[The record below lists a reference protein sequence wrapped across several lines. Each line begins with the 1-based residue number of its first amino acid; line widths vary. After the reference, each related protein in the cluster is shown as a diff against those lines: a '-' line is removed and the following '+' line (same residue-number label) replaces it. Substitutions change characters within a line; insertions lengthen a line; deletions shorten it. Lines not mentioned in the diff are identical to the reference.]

1 MSTKHSSRN
10 SLKFLSLAFG
20 ITLLAS
26 NYASAQ
32 ADSLTISGSL
42 SSEQI
47 NLGLSEANGRPGL
60 GLAIEWEA
68 SRNFFVGGSVYQTTD
83 APAPNRPQNLTA
95 YAGLHWGSSDSLQY
109 DLTLIYRAYPGDFS
123 IDWDYPELRF
133 NLGFTSKLGLALS
146 AAEDFYGLD
155 VSNVAAIGEYVHDFS
170 AKFYSRVE
178 GGYVHFDGSAIES
191 YGYVILTAGMRGDRW
206 SIEGGYRA
214 NNAEPFPAFRGSQL
228 DDRFMISAN
237 WLFY

>member
-1 MSTKHSSRN
+1 MSTKNSN
-10 SLKFLSLAFG
+10 SLGFLPLTFCVAF
-20 ITLLAS
+20 LAS
-26 NYASAQ
+26 SDASAQ
-32 ADSLTISGSL
+32 ADSLTISGTL

-47 NLGLSEANGRPGL
+47 NLGLSEANGRPGV
-60 GLAIEWEA
+60 GLALEWEA
-68 SRNFFVGGSVYQTTD
+68 SPNFFLGGSVYQTTD
-83 APAPNRPQNLTA
+83 APAPNRPQNLTP
-95 YAGLHWGSSDSLQY
+95 YLGLNWGSSDALQY
-109 DLTLIYRAYPGDFS
+109 DLTLLYRIYPGDFS

-133 NLGFTSKLGLALS
+133 NVGFTPQLGLALS
-146 AAEDFYGLD
+146 ATNDFYGLD
-155 VSNVAAIGEYVHDFS
+155 VSNLAAIGEYLHDFS

-178 GGYVHFDGSAIES
+178 GGYVYFDGSAIDS

-228 DDRFMISAN
+228 DDRFMISAS